1 MYYIDS
7 HNYTFGRSIEILL
20 FLILGGSEVVWGP
33 LLGALILTALPE
45 LLRFMADYRMVV
57 YGLLMMAMM
66 IVRPQGIIDRKM
78 FHKRR

>member
-1 MYYIDS
+1 
-7 HNYTFGRSIEILL
+7 
-20 FLILGGSEVVWGP
+20 
-33 LLGALILTALPE
+33 
-45 LLRFMADYRMVV
+45 MADYRMVV